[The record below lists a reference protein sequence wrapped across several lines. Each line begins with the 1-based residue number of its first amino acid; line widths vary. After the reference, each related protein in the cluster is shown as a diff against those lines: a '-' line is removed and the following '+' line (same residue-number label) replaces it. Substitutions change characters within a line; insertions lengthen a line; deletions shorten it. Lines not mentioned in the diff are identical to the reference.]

1 LPASRHSTIFFGTIV
16 VVDDT
21 RREMS
26 YPSLLV
32 APMREELTRVGL
44 QELATVEDVDA
55 FMASSKEGTALIAV
69 NSVCG
74 CSAGSMRPAIARA
87 LQNPAVPDALATVF
101 AGQDVAATERARE
114 YLVGYRPS
122 SPAVALFKDSEIVF
136 MLERANIQGR
146 HPRMIADD
154 LIAAFDEHCTTPLR
168 A

>member
-1 LPASRHSTIFFGTIV
+1 
-16 VVDDT
+16 
-21 RREMS
+21 MS

-44 QELATVEDVDA
+44 QELGTVEDVDA
-55 FMASSKEGTALIAV
+55 FMAATREGTALIAV

-87 LQNPAVPDALATVF
+87 LKNPADPTALATVF
-101 AGQDVAATERARE
+101 AGQEVAATERARE
-114 YLVGYRPS
+114 YFVGFRPS
-122 SPAVALFKDSEIVF
+122 SPAVALFKDGEIVF

-154 LIAAFDEHCTTPLR
+154 LIAAFDEHCTIPQR